1 MGSKFLT
8 QTTTNRGEF
17 NRAYKAHL
25 EHTGK
30 IRCTYCGYHKNENA
44 RDKKWYGRIIY
55 DDMETCSGK
64 RKGTNTRYPN
74 WKLVSKN
81 NKQWMKKPI
90 YFVKKIGKISK
101 KTYAEIEFLA

>member
-1 MGSKFLT
+1 MGSKILT

-44 RDKKWYGRIIY
+44 RDKKWYGGY
-55 DDMETCSGK
+55 DEK
-64 RKGTNTRYPN
+64 NIRHPN
-74 WKLVSKN
+74 WKLVSRN

-90 YFVKKIGKISK
+90 CFVKKVGKISK

>member
-1 MGSKFLT
+1 MGSKILT

-25 EHTGK
+25 EHTGR
-30 IRCTYCGYHKNENA
+30 IRCSYCGYHKNENNY
-44 RDKKWYGRIIY
+44 DKWYGGIIY
-55 DDMETCSGK
+55 DDMETCSDK
-64 RKGTNTRYPN
+64 RRGTNTRYPN

-90 YFVKKIGKISK
+90 KIVEGSTMISK
-101 KTYAEIEFLA
+101 KTYIEIKFSI